1 MNRNTCSSLLLTSG
15 FIFSLLVV
23 AVTAGE
29 EPTFA
34 DRTSESTDSEET
46 IGDDDILLVSSA
58 RRYSVSSQT
67 FVWRDEARRRSIPV
81 KIFYPS
87 TQHDEAFPVI
97 VFSHGLGGSYNR
109 CSYLGSAWASKGFV
123 AVMVQHP
130 GSDENI
136 WKGKVRILQE
146 LQESYKYN
154 WSGRTRAEDL
164 RFVLDQL
171 EYRLAQRIDLT
182 RIGVG
187 GYDLGALASLLLAG
201 QKPPD
206 GGPSLA
212 DSRIKAIVAMSP
224 PVNRPQKSY
233 QAVYAGVTVPVLFVS
248 GTDDDGIVGSTKASQ
263 RRIPFDAMSQG
274 NRYLVILQGAD
285 HQIYG
290 GHMISLSLKARND
303 KKFQAAIVRA
313 SGCFWQAHL
322 QEDARALTILNGYGL
337 NAILGGLARVERRLP
352 DSETASED
360 VLPKEY
366 TESSQQ
372 TLPMETDTE
381 EKTVVPVFPLTRYYR
396 SISDRYGQTL
406 LTVAAD

>member
-1 MNRNTCSSLLLTSG
+1 
-15 FIFSLLVV
+15 
-23 AVTAGE
+23 
-29 EPTFA
+29 
-34 DRTSESTDSEET
+34 
-46 IGDDDILLVSSA
+46 
-58 RRYSVSSQT
+58 
-67 FVWRDEARRRSIPV
+67 
-81 KIFYPS
+81 
-87 TQHDEAFPVI
+87 
-97 VFSHGLGGSYNR
+97 
-109 CSYLGSAWASKGFV
+109 
-123 AVMVQHP
+123 MVQHP
-130 GSDENI
+130 GSDENV

-171 EYRLAQRIDLT
+171 EHQVAEGHRLAQKIDLT

-201 QKPPD
+201 QRPPD
-206 GGPSLA
+206 GGRSLA
-212 DSRIKAIVAMSP
+212 DSRIKAVVAMSP
-224 PVNRPQKSY
+224 PVNRPQESY
-233 QAVYAGVTVPVLFVS
+233 QAVYAGVAVPILFVS
-248 GTDDDGIVGSTKASQ
+248 GTEDDGIIGSTKAHQ

-396 SISDRYGQTL
+396 AISDKYGL